1 MKLPLM
7 LLSALLLSS
16 GYARAD
22 LYGYVDEQ
30 GQVHLANHAVD
41 ERYQLFQRGTLPAP
55 ETADRSAVLADATTP
70 GLGATLSRDSLP
82 PPPPPE
88 TVSTAA
94 PTPIDPQLAAR
105 FNRLI
110 SRTAREFGLD
120 VQLLHSIVTVES
132 AYNPQ
137 AVSPKGAIGLMQV
150 MPDTGKR
157 FGVTAL
163 TDPRQNLQAGARYLH
178 FLLERF
184 NHDLPLVIA
193 AYNAGEGAVQ
203 KYRNT
208 IPPFRE
214 TRDYVA
220 RVLASYQQRKGAEA
234 GPRARAVFATG
245 SGL

>member
-16 GYARAD
+16 YARAD

-30 GQVHLANHAVD
+30 GQAHLANHPVD
-41 ERYQLFQRGTLPAP
+41 ERYQLFQRGTLPVP
-55 ETADRSAVLADATTP
+55 EAADRAAVLADATTP

-82 PPPPPE
+82 PPPE
-88 TVSTAA
+88 TVSAAA
-94 PTPIDPQLAAR
+94 PVIVDPQLVAR

-110 SRTAREFGLD
+110 SRTALEFGLD

-137 AVSPKGAIGLMQV
+137 AVSPKGAVGLMQV
-150 MPDTGKR
+150 MPDTGRR
-157 FGVTAL
+157 FGVTVL
-163 TDPRQNLQAGARYLH
+163 TDPRQNLQAGARYLR

-220 RVLASYQQRKGAEA
+220 KVLASYQQRKDGEN
-234 GPRARAVFATG
+234 GPRVRAVFTPG
-245 SGL
+245 SRL

>member
-1 MKLPLM
+1 MKLTTM
-7 LLSALLLSS
+7 LLFALLLS

-30 GQVHLANHAVD
+30 GQAHLANHPVD
-41 ERYQLFQRGTLPAP
+41 ERYQLFQRGPLLAP
-55 ETADRSAVLADATTP
+55 EAADRSAVLADATTP
-70 GLGATLSRDSLP
+70 GLGATLSSDSR

-88 TVSTAA
+88 PVRAA
-94 PTPIDPQLAAR
+94 SPPRADPQLAAR
-105 FNRLI
+105 FSKLI

-132 AYNPQ
+132 AYNAQ

-150 MPDTGKR
+150 MPATGRR

-163 TDPRQNLQAGARYLH
+163 DDPRQNLLAGARYLR
-178 FLLERF
+178 FLLELF
-184 NHDLPLVIA
+184 NQDLPLTIA

-208 IPPFRE
+208 IPPYRE

-220 RVLASYQQRKGAEA
+220 KVLASYQQRKGGEN
-234 GPRARAVFATG
+234 GPRVRAVFTPD

>member
-1 MKLPLM
+1 MKPRLM
-7 LLSALLLSS
+7 LLFALLVS

-22 LYGYVDEQ
+22 LYGYVDAQ
-30 GQVHLANHAVD
+30 GQAHLANYPVD
-41 ERYQLFQRGTLPAP
+41 ERYQLFQRGSSPTPEPA
-55 ETADRSAVLADATTP
+55 ERSAVLADATTP
-70 GLGATLSRDSLP
+70 GLGATLSSDSR
-82 PPPPPE
+82 PPE
-88 TVSTAA
+88 PVSVSEASPA
-94 PTPIDPQLAAR
+94 PFDPQLAAR
-105 FNRLI
+105 FSRLI

-132 AYNPQ
+132 AYNPL
-137 AVSPKGAIGLMQV
+137 AISPKGAIGLMQV
-150 MPDTGKR
+150 MPATGKR
-157 FGVTAL
+157 FGITAL
-163 TDPRQNLQAGARYLH
+163 TDPRQNLLAGARYLH

-220 RVLASYQQRKGAEA
+220 KVLASYQQRKGGES
-234 GPRARAVFATG
+234 GTRVRAVFTPDAA
-245 SGL
+245 GL

>member
-7 LLSALLLSS
+7 LLSALLLS

-30 GQVHLANHAVD
+30 GQAHLANHPVD
-41 ERYQLFQRGTLPAP
+41 ERYQLFQRGTLPGPDA
-55 ETADRSAVLADATTP
+55 ADRSAVLADATTP

-82 PPPPPE
+82 PPSPVANVGTATPPA
-88 TVSTAA
+88 V
-94 PTPIDPQLAAR
+94 DPQAAAR
-105 FNRLI
+105 FSRLI

-137 AVSPKGAIGLMQV
+137 AVSPKGAVGLMQV

-157 FGVTAL
+157 FGVTLL
-163 TDPRQNLQAGARYLH
+163 TDPRQNLQAGARYLR

-220 RVLASYQQRKGAEA
+220 KVLASYQQRKGGGN
-234 GPRARAVFATG
+234 GPRARAVFAPG
-245 SGL
+245 AGL